1 MSDRIIDQAKLIVL
15 QLLPP
20 GVHTAQ
26 EIEEQVGYVVPMLR
40 SRYPGVDIDVERI
53 INELQ
58 DDLNIFQPDSVSI
71 DDDRDHE
78 EWLLELQRLHPLAI
92 LGPLSPATCASRS
105 TFPRGSST
113 GSPTPLKAS
122 CGSLRTPP
130 GTDRGTAA
138 AWSSGRSNRVRPRTT
153 PA

>member
-15 QLLPP
+15 QLLPS

-53 INELQ
+53 IHELQ

-71 DDDRDHE
+71 DDDHDHE
-78 EWLLELQRLHPLAI
+78 EWLLELGDSIPWRFWDRYTRYLREQEHLP
-92 LGPLSPATCASRS
+92 P
-105 TFPRGSST
+105 GSST
-113 GSPTPLKAS
+113 GSPIPLKAS
-122 CGSLRTPP
+122 CGSLRTRP
-130 GTDRGTAA
+130 GTDRGTAG
-138 AWSSGRSNRVRPRTT
+138 AWWSGRSNQVRPRTT
-153 PA
+153 RA